1 MKLRFFSV
9 LILGLA
15 VVCLAQT
22 GLMGGSDGVHQI
34 NTQTLGTGQVIVGTG
49 GNFAIDPWAL
59 SRGGIFYD
67 DGERKKLQH
76 LKVSATGNF
85 FGAVGLTRF
94 IDIGAALNINYDRS
108 YAGSYWE
115 AAGNIRQGDL
125 DLWAKARAPF
135 FSDSS
140 VFSLAGQFELYLPI
154 GVRSIGIRP
163 RHAWYIHGKGETHPY
178 TAGEVVVGMS
188 AVTTVDLTKVNVPLR
203 WNANIG
209 FVYANEGSNTL
220 VYGTG
225 IDWDMFKW
233 MTSFVE
239 YSGEFRVENNGL
251 PIDFW
256 EDPMT
261 LTPGLRFHLPWNLE
275 LSGGIDFSV
284 RMLRTL
290 YDRDKE
296 MKDVDKWT
304 IGYTDQK
311 GYKKTYGYTPAPT
324 YALTGLL
331 TWKFGIA
338 DKVSERQCP
347 QGLPPE
353 EPRDTVTVARTDTIV
368 HVDTVYTVDT
378 VVQKQSYVKVDSLP
392 DSDNDGVSDD
402 RDKCPDTPAG
412 ITVDTTGCPRDFD
425 GDGVPD
431 HKDMCPN
438 TQPNIG
444 VDSTGCAMDEDRDG
458 VADTKDLC
466 PATPKN
472 APVDTTGCPMDSDRD
487 GIPDYQDKCPNTLR
501 GVKIDK
507 KGCPV
512 NKREDLERLK
522 KGINF
527 KSGSTV
533 LTKASYRTLDDIVK
547 LLTKFGDVS
556 LEIQGHTDN
565 VGGDEYN
572 ENLSQGRAQS
582 AVDYLIRKGIPVER
596 LRAVGFGPRK
606 PIADNKTKKGRAKNR
621 RVELI
626 PFYKDDP

>member
-1 MKLRFFSV
+1 MKLRFFSFL
-9 LILGLA
+9 LIFSA
-15 VVCLAQT
+15 VISFAQT

-34 NTQTLGTGQVIVGTG
+34 NTRTLGTGQVIVGTG
-49 GNFAIDPWAL
+49 GNFTIDPWAL

-76 LKVSATGNF
+76 LKLSATGNF
-85 FGAVGLTRF
+85 FGAVGLTRY

-108 YAGSYWE
+108 YAHSYWE
-115 AAGNIRQGDL
+115 AAGNIRQGDF

-163 RHAWYIHGKGETHPY
+163 RHAWYIHGKGETNPY
-178 TAGEVVVGMS
+178 TANEVVVGMT
-188 AVTTVDLTKVNVPLR
+188 AITTVDLTKINVPLR
-203 WNANIG
+203 WNANVG
-209 FVYANEGSNTL
+209 FVYANDGANTL
-220 VYGTG
+220 IYGTG
-225 IDWDMFKW
+225 VDWDMFEW

-239 YSGEFRVENNGL
+239 FSGEFRVEDNGL
-251 PIDFW
+251 PIDIL

-284 RMLRTL
+284 RMLRTF

-296 MKDVDKWT
+296 LKDVDKWT

-311 GYKKTYGYTPAPT
+311 GMHKTYGYTPAPT

-331 TWKFGIA
+331 TWKFGLA
-338 DKVSERQCP
+338 EKAAARQCP

-353 EPRDTVTVARTDTIV
+353 EPRDTVNVARTDTIV
-368 HVDTVYTVDT
+368 HVDTVFTVDT
-378 VVQKQSYVKVDSLP
+378 VVQKQSYVKVDSVP
-392 DSDNDGVSDD
+392 DADKDGVSDD
-402 RDKCPDTPAG
+402 LDKCPDTPAEL
-412 ITVDTTGCPRDFD
+412 TVDTTGCPRDFD

-458 VADTKDLC
+458 VADTKDMC

-472 APVDTTGCPMDSDRD
+472 APVDTTGCPMDTDRD
-487 GIPDYQDKCPNTLR
+487 GVPDYLDKCPNTLR

-512 NKREDLERLK
+512 NKREDLEKLK

-533 LTKASYRTLDDIVK
+533 LTKPSYKTLDDIVK
-547 LLTKFGDVS
+547 LLTKFSDVS

-565 VGGDEYN
+565 VGDDEYN